1 MRDIGSCPRL
11 RFDFRF
17 HPDDRESRPQ
27 SLVFTAP
34 EKIVAAYRLEDVLPA
49 LQEVEKATRQGFYA
63 AGYVA
68 YEAAPAFDNAMR
80 VHAPAVAADF
90 PLLWFGIFTQP
101 QANAEGREEV
111 QPASAGEQAFAVSE
125 WLPNIT
131 REHYDQ
137 NIQAIREAIGAGET
151 YQVNYTLRLRAG
163 LAGDD
168 YALYEQLLRAQQPGY
183 GAYLDLGRYRI
194 LSASPELFFHRENR
208 HIITRPMKGT
218 TARGRWQAEDRE
230 RAQALQTS
238 AKNRA
243 ENIMIVDLL
252 RSDLGKLA
260 LPGTVRVSELFAL
273 ERYPTV
279 WQMTSTI
286 EAEIPPDTTLTDIF
300 RALFPCGSVTG
311 APKIET
317 MRHIARLEAAPRHV
331 YCGAIGLVTPN
342 GTATFSVAIR
352 TLLLDT
358 QIQQAEYGVGGGI
371 TWDST
376 PQDEYAELLAKAAVL
391 TENTPPFDLLETLRL
406 ENGQFRLLERHLL
419 RMEESASYFGYANST
434 ARITEELAQIARHYP
449 TGTWRVRLLLAANGS
464 TRTEVFPLADHCA
477 EPFTL
482 NTGAFIP
489 NADAFRFDSEIP
501 RLVTLARS
509 PIHSANRFL
518 YHKTTHREVYETH
531 RREINPRLA
540 EAYDTLLWNERG
552 YLTEFTTGNVVLELE
567 RGLWT
572 PPVECGLLAGT
583 FRAEL
588 LAQQTIRERL
598 LTPADL
604 SRASRLWLVNSVRGW
619 LPVTFLDFCLSI
631 V

>member
-1 MRDIGSCPRL
+1 MRDTGSCPRL
-11 RFDFRF
+11 QFDFRF
-17 HPDDRESRPQ
+17 RPDDRESRPQ
-27 SLVFTAP
+27 SLVVTDP
-34 EKIVAAYRLEDVLPA
+34 DTIVAAYRLEDVLPA
-49 LQEVEKATRQGFYA
+49 LQKVENATRQGFYA

-80 VHAPAVAADF
+80 VHAPAVAAHF
-90 PLLWFGIFTQP
+90 PLLWFWIFAQSK
-101 QANAEGREEV
+101 AELEGREEV
-111 QPASAGEQAFAVSE
+111 KSASVDGRVFTVSE

-163 LAGDD
+163 LSGDD
-168 YALYEQLLRAQQPGY
+168 YALYQQLLRAQQPGY

-194 LSASPELFFHRENR
+194 LSASPELFFHRQGT
-208 HIITRPMKGT
+208 HITTRPMKGT
-218 TARGRWQAEDRE
+218 MARGRWQAEDRE

-260 LPGTVRVSELFAL
+260 LPGSVRVPELFAL

-279 WQMTSTI
+279 WQMTSAI
-286 EAEIPPDTTLTDIF
+286 EAEVPPDTTLTDVF

-317 MRHIARLEAAPRHV
+317 MRHIVRLEAAPRHV
-331 YCGAIGLVTPN
+331 YCGAIGLVMPN

-358 QIQQAEYGVGGGI
+358 QTRQAEYGVGGGI
-371 TWDST
+371 TWNST
-376 PQDEYAELLAKAAVL
+376 PHDEYAELLAKAAVL

-406 ENGQFRLLERHLL
+406 ENGQFRLLERHLQ
-419 RMEESASYFGYANST
+419 RMEESAAYFGYAFSAAHT
-434 ARITEELAQIARHYP
+434 TEELAQIARHYP

-464 TRTEVFPLADHCA
+464 TRTEVFPLADHSA
-477 EPFTL
+477 EPFVR
-482 NTGAFIP
+482 NAEPFIP
-489 NADAFRFDSEIP
+489 TTQAFRFDSETP
-501 RLVTLARS
+501 RLVTLAHS

-531 RREINPRLA
+531 RREINPHLA
-540 EAYDTLLWNERG
+540 EAYDALLWNERG
-552 YLTEFTTGNVVLELE
+552 YLTEFTSGNLVLELE
-567 RGLWT
+567 GALWT

-604 SRASRLWLVNSVRGW
+604 SRASAPG
-619 LPVTFLDFCLSI
+619 
-631 V
+631 